1 MSTHIDDL
9 RSSSSLA
16 SGVFP
21 TTVSISALG
30 PTVDLADGD
39 GACFAVQ
46 QIGDAPGDGSIV
58 GRIEQSDDGTTW
70 SAIAGAAFVQVEG
83 GYDLQIIR
91 FLRAARYLRWAATI
105 SGSSPEFAV
114 CALIGS
120 QKKTF

>member
-9 RSSSSLA
+9 RSSSTLA

-46 QIGDAPGDGSIV
+46 QIGDAPEEGSIV
-58 GRIEQSDDGTTW
+58 GRIEQSNDGTSW
-70 SAIAGAAFVQVEG
+70 SAIDGAAFAPVEG
-83 GYDLQIIR
+83 GYNLQIIR
-91 FLRAARYLRWAATI
+91 FLRAERYVRWAATI
-105 SGSSPEFAV
+105 FGSISEFAV